1 MKKTKTKTP
10 KTQSKR
16 IKLDRTTREAKLRK
30 EILLKIENLKT
41 MMKELKLSMKDEVM
55 IHIRKEGKELV
66 LLIKELYKK

>member
-41 MMKELKLSMKDEVM
+41 MMKKLKLSMKDEVM